1 MTMKTRFAAQWM
13 LLAGLLGLAGCSVV
27 PEPQADMTRYYVLA
41 GSPAATMATPA
52 ENGITLGLKKIT
64 LPPYL
69 EKGSIVIR
77 RGDNELTYNDYA
89 RWAEPLEDGV
99 ARLVR
104 NHLLASPR
112 VSRVFSEG
120 FPFDQERDFDV
131 AITINRCEGV
141 RQGGLTAARFAAVV
155 EITAPSADGNLV
167 ARRTFGPV
175 EVSWDGRDYGALV
188 QALSNAV
195 GSLGDEILASLPAKE

>member
-13 LLAGLLGLAGCSVV
+13 LFAGLLALAGCSVV
-27 PEPQADMTRYYVLA
+27 PEPQADLTRYYVLA
-41 GSPAATMATPA
+41 GSSNAATATSA
-52 ENGITLGLKKIT
+52 ENGLKLGLKKVT

-77 RGDNELTYNDYA
+77 RGENELSYNDYA
-89 RWAEPLEDGV
+89 RWAEPLADGV

-112 VSRVFSEG
+112 VGQVFSEG

-141 RQGGLTAARFAAVV
+141 RQGGTTVARFAAVV
-155 EITAPSADGNLV
+155 EITAPSADGKLV
-167 ARRTFGPV
+167 TRRTFGPA
-175 EVSWDGRDYGALV
+175 EVAWDGRDYGALV
-188 QALSNAV
+188 QALSSAV
-195 GSLGDEILASLPAKE
+195 GSLGDEILAILPTD